1 LTGAGGGHDLTLST
15 LAREGVVLLG
25 RLLGIRDGKAIFAP
39 DLAASLAWGEGQ
51 ARWYV
56 DTIDN
61 HIREHG
67 LDAPAEGFPD
77 CLVPLD
83 ASTYATPEQLNLADT
98 GISTVVWA
106 TSFRPDLDWVRL
118 PVLDTEGYPIQRR
131 GVTDEPGLY
140 VLGLDW
146 LYKRS
151 SGLFG
156 GVSDDAAYLAS
167 VMVTDHAARSMPV

>member
-1 LTGAGGGHDLTLST
+1 MGKHDGTWTPLTITS
-15 LAREGVVLLG
+15 E
-25 RLLGIRDGKAIFAP
+25 
-39 DLAASLAWGEGQ
+39 
-51 ARWYV
+51 
-56 DTIDN
+56 
-61 HIREHG
+61 EHVP
-67 LDAPAEGFPD
+67 DAPADGFPD

-83 ASTYATPEQLNLADT
+83 ASTHATSQELDLADT

-106 TSFRPDLDWVRL
+106 TGFRPDLDWVRL
-118 PVLDTEGYPIQRR
+118 PVLDAEGYPIQRR

-167 VMVTDHAARSMPV
+167 VMATDHAARSMPV